1 VTAPLGAVV
10 IPAHNESAV
19 IGRCLDALQPLVD
32 DGRIQVIVACNGC
45 VDDTAAVARRR
56 AGVVVVELATASKAA
71 ALRAGDRMAVPG
83 PRIYLDAD
91 VVMSATAALAVMGAL
106 GHGDALAARPPIH
119 FETFGAHWLVR
130 AWYSVRVRLPS
141 IRAALWGAGTYAL
154 SVEGRA
160 RFGEFPD
167 IVSDDLFIDS
177 LFSERE
183 TLIVDTDP
191 VVVHTPRR
199 TAHLL
204 GILTRTYRTQDDV
217 ERKGGGG
224 PVSQGQRGQ
233 LRDLVD
239 LVVRRPRFV
248 VAAVA
253 YIALIALARAR
264 AKLGGKSRQW
274 ERDESSRNAA
284 QPGGKAPEL
293 G

>member
-19 IGRCLDALQPLVD
+19 IGRCLDALQPAID

-45 VDDTAAVARRR
+45 VDDTASAARARP
-56 AGVVVVELATASKAA
+56 GVVVVELATASKAA

-91 VVMSATAALAVMGAL
+91 VVMTATAALAVMDALGPGGAL
-106 GHGDALAARPPIH
+106 TARPPIH
-119 FETFGAHWLVR
+119 FETSEAQWLVR
-130 AWYSVRVRLPS
+130 SWYRVRVRLPS
-141 IRAALWGAGTYAL
+141 IRLALWGAGTYGL

-177 LFSERE
+177 LFSGPE

-191 VVVHTPRR
+191 VVVYTPRR
-199 TAHLL
+199 TVHLL

-217 ERKGGGG
+217 ERDGGGG
-224 PVSQGQRGQ
+224 PVSEGQRGQ

-239 LVVRRPRFV
+239 LVTRRPGFIGAAAAYV
-248 VAAVA
+248 V
-253 YIALIALARAR
+253 LIVLARAR

-274 ERDESSRNAA
+274 ERDESSRKAAHPGNNA
-284 QPGGKAPEL
+284 PGL

>member
-1 VTAPLGAVV
+1 MTAPLGAVV

-19 IGRCLDALQPLVD
+19 IGRCLDALQPAIDEGL
-32 DGRIQVIVACNGC
+32 IQVIVACNGC
-45 VDDTAAVARRR
+45 MDDTASAARARP
-56 AGVVVVELATASKAA
+56 GVVVVELATASKAA

-91 VVMSATAALAVMGAL
+91 VVMTAAAALAVMDAL
-106 GHGDALAARPPIH
+106 GRGDALAARPPIH
-119 FETFGAHWLVR
+119 FDTSGARWLVR
-130 AWYSVRVRLPS
+130 SWYSVRVRLPS
-141 IRAALWGAGTYAL
+141 IRSALWGAGTYAL

-183 TLIVDTDP
+183 TVIVDTDP
-191 VVVHTPRR
+191 VVVHTPRQA
-199 TAHLL
+199 AHLL

-217 ERKGGGG
+217 ERQGTGG

-239 LVVRRPRFV
+239 LVARRPRFTP
-248 VAAVA
+248 AAVA
-253 YIALIALARAR
+253 YVALIVLARAR

-274 ERDESSRNAA
+274 ERDESSRKVANS
-284 QPGGKAPEL
+284 GGNAPEL
-293 G
+293 R